1 MPGLVLEGGTFR
13 AIFSCGVL
21 DALLENEIYFPY
33 TVGVSAGAAYGV
45 SYQSRQIG
53 RNLKVITTYRN
64 DKRYVGFGNFFK
76 CKSIFGLDFAFD
88 DVPRKLIPY
97 DIEYARKNPAKFMAG
112 AMNAETGKAEFFDTD
127 DMELDCVMLRATCAV
142 PLLFPAIEMDGNKYY
157 DGGVIDPIPVDESL
171 RCGHKKNL
179 IVMTR
184 PKGFVMD
191 KVKGTSK
198 FAAWRLK
205 RKYPKV
211 SEAILGRPEIY
222 NSQVR
227 LCEELEKNGDAV
239 LIRPDYPIDSYEK
252 DVETLKKTYRHG
264 YDKTVAALDDIRRLF
279 D

>member
-97 DIEYARKNPAKFMAG
+97 DIEYARKNPA
-112 AMNAETGKAEFFDTD
+112 
-127 DMELDCVMLRATCAV
+127 
-142 PLLFPAIEMDGNKYY
+142 
-157 DGGVIDPIPVDESL
+157 
-171 RCGHKKNL
+171 
-179 IVMTR
+179 
-184 PKGFVMD
+184 
-191 KVKGTSK
+191 
-198 FAAWRLK
+198 AAWSAVSFSSSVSK
-205 RKYPKV
+205 R
-211 SEAILGRPEIY
+211 
-222 NSQVR
+222 
-227 LCEELEKNGDAV
+227 
-239 LIRPDYPIDSYEK
+239 
-252 DVETLKKTYRHG
+252 
-264 YDKTVAALDDIRRLF
+264 
-279 D
+279 